1 MLKREYVV
9 PLRRKSRTAPKWRR
23 SKKSIV
29 VLKDFMKKHM
39 KAEDVIVCK
48 ELNEAIWENG
58 IKNPPGKV
66 NVIAANVDVSGV
78 IKTVVNL
85 SSVGIDSQLELYKVV
100 AAPAA
105 SPVTDAQVSE
115 VEETKEEAQPE
126 VKEEVKEE
134 KTDSKPEEK
143 TKKEVK
149 KDE

>member
-9 PLRRKSRTAPKWRR
+9 PLRRKVRTAPKWRR

-29 VLKDFMKKHM
+29 VLKDFMKQHM

-66 NVIAANVDVSGV
+66 KVISANVDVGGV

-85 SSVGIDSQLELYKVV
+85 ASVGIDSQLELYKTV

-105 SPVTDAQVSE
+105 SPVEDAQVSE
-115 VEETKEEAQPE
+115 KEETKVESDE
-126 VKEEVKEE
+126 VKEEAKAESSDSKEE
-134 KTDSKPEEK
+134 

>member
-9 PLRRKSRTAPKWRR
+9 PLRRKSSTAPKWRR

-29 VLKDFMKKHM
+29 VLKEFMKKHM

-48 ELNEAIWENG
+48 ELNESIWENG

-66 NVIAANVDVSGV
+66 SVVAANVDVAGV
-78 IKTVVNL
+78 TKTIVNL
-85 SSVGIDSQLELYKVV
+85 ATVGLDSQLELYKG
-100 AAPAA
+100 AAPVA
-105 SPVTDAQVSE
+105 SEEVKEAEVSE
-115 VEETKEEAQPE
+115 VKTEETKEEVVA
-126 VKEEVKEE
+126 EE
-134 KTDSKPEEK
+134 KSEE